1 MDDLACRGE
10 VIMLDTSP
18 MFLRRIAADN
28 TLDPLS
34 AGQIRLGA
42 TWGILKRPKYAHRLN
57 HVHVAEKPKPTPP
70 PKHWVTEYDRDV
82 VVAIDGGSSGDAP
95 FEYPL
100 CGDNTD

>member
-1 MDDLACRGE
+1 
-10 VIMLDTSP
+10 MLDTSP

-57 HVHVAEKPKPTPP
+57 HAYVSEAQKPPAP
-70 PKHWVTEYDRDV
+70 PKHWVTEYDADV
-82 VVAIDGGSSGDAP
+82 TTEIDAAGSGGGAFD
-95 FEYPL
+95 YPL
-100 CGDNTD
+100 CGDDTE